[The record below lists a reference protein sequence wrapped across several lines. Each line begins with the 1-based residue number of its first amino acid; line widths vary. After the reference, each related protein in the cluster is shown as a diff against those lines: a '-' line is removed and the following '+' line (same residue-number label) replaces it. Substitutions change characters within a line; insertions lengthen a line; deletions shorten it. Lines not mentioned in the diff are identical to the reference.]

1 MSSQNQLKAYKQG
14 PSQGA
19 TQGYQQVPQP
29 GSPTYTEAWALI
41 EAARRMAVAIE
52 SGPINEI
59 KTRNTVREAL
69 RLNWRLWTIFQA
81 ELTVGN
87 GPIPDEI
94 RLNMLSLCRFVDS
107 HTIETMSEP
116 SPEKVATLIDM
127 NRNIASGLLAS
138 LENAAKEASQQEEG
152 AEAPEEVA
160 NAEAAATEE
169 PQVVSVNHEA

>member
-1 MSSQNQLKAYKQG
+1 MSSQNQLKAYKQS
-14 PSQGA
+14 PSPGA

-52 SGPINEI
+52 SGPIDDLE
-59 KTRNTVREAL
+59 TRKTVRESL

-87 GPIPDEI
+87 GPVPDEI
-94 RLNMLSLCRFVDS
+94 RLNMLNLCKFVDS
-107 HTIETMSEP
+107 HTIETMSKP

-138 LENAAKEASQQEEG
+138 LENAAKEASQQEEKT
-152 AEAPEEVA
+152 EVPKDVA
-160 NAEAAATEE
+160 NAEAAAAEG
-169 PQVVSVNHEA
+169 PQEVSINQEV